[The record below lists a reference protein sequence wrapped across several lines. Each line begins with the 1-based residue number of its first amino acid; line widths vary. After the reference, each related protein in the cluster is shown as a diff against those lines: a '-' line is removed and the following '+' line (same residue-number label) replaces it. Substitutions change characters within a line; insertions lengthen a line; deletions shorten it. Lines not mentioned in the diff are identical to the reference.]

1 VPHPLFERHAATID
15 RALAAI
21 GERGYWSPHSESPKA
36 YGEGAMEAGKAAFD
50 ALLGKPFDLTQPGTV
65 GTIGREV
72 SPFGIA
78 LGITYPK
85 ADLDALFAAIGAA
98 EREWKKAGPEAWVG
112 VSTEILQRIN
122 KQSLLF
128 AHAVMHTTGQAFMMA
143 FQAGGPH
150 AQDRALEAIAY
161 AWAEMKKIPAKALW
175 EKPQGKNEPL
185 RMEKHFRIVPR
196 GVGLVIGCNTFP
208 TWNGFPG
215 FFADLATGNA
225 VVVKPH
231 PSAILPLAL
240 MVKIAREV
248 LSESG
253 FDPNIVTLV
262 AHDAA
267 DDVAQKL
274 ALRPEV
280 RLIDFTGSAANGNWL
295 EANAKQA
302 QVYTEKS
309 GVNQIVVDSADDFA
323 SVARNIAFSL
333 SLYTGQMCTAPQNIY
348 VPKGG
353 IDTAS
358 GHLTFDQV
366 ASGIAEGV
374 QKLLSDPARAVEIL
388 GAVVND
394 GVMQRLENARRLG
407 DVVLDTQTL
416 THPAYPEARIRT
428 PLIVKLGAADL
439 DKYLA
444 EWFGPVAFVIATEST
459 TQSLAIARNAVKTH
473 GALTMSVYARD
484 KETIDKAIEVA
495 EDAGVALSINLTGG
509 VFVNQSAAFSDFH
522 GTGANPAA
530 NAALTD
536 SAFVASR
543 FRVRASFSSS
553 SLRMLCSSRSRSSVH
568 VAFSSSARRMRSSL
582 AALSCSSRRVRSSID
597 ARS

>member
-1 VPHPLFERHAATID
+1 
-15 RALAAI
+15 
-21 GERGYWSPHSESPKA
+21 
-36 YGEGAMEAGKAAFD
+36 
-50 ALLGKPFDLTQPGTV
+50 
-65 GTIGREV
+65 
-72 SPFGIA
+72 
-78 LGITYPK
+78 
-85 ADLDALFAAIGAA
+85 
-98 EREWKKAGPEAWVG
+98 
-112 VSTEILQRIN
+112 
-122 KQSLLF
+122 
-128 AHAVMHTTGQAFMMA
+128 VMHTTGQAFMMA

-358 GHLTFDQV
+358 GRLTFDQV

-444 EWFGPVAFVIATEST
+444 EWFGPIAFVIATEST

-495 EDAGVALSINLTGG
+495 EDAGVALSINLTGA

-536 SAFVASR
+536 AAFVASR
-543 FRVRASFSSS
+543 FRVVQHR
-553 SLRMLCSSRSRSSVH
+553 RH
-568 VAFSSSARRMRSSL
+568 V
-582 AALSCSSRRVRSSID
+582 
-597 ARS
+597 

>member
-1 VPHPLFERHAATID
+1 MPHPLFERHAATLE
-15 RALAAI
+15 RALTAI
-21 GERGYWSPHSESPKA
+21 GDRGYWSPHSESPKA

-50 ALLGKPFDLTQPGTV
+50 ALLGKPFALEQPGTL
-65 GTIGREV
+65 GTVGREV
-72 SPFGIA
+72 SPFGMQ
-78 LGITYPK
+78 LGIAYPR
-85 ADLDALFAAIGAA
+85 ADVDALFAAVTAA
-98 EREWKKAGPEAWVG
+98 EREWRKAGPEAWVG
-112 VSTEILQRIN
+112 VAMEVLQRIN

-185 RMEKHFRIVPR
+185 RMEKRFRIVPR
-196 GVGLVIGCNTFP
+196 GIGLVIGCNTFP

-240 MVKIAREV
+240 MVRIARDV
-248 LSESG
+248 LAENG
-253 FDPNIVTLV
+253 FDPNVVTLV
-262 AHDAA
+262 AHDAS

-309 GVNQIVVDSADDFA
+309 GVNQIVVDSAEDFA

-348 VPKGG
+348 VPKDG
-353 IDTAS
+353 IDTGTGRLS
-358 GHLTFDQV
+358 FDQV
-366 ASGIAEGV
+366 ASGITEAV
-374 QKLLSDPARAVEIL
+374 QKLLGDPTRAVEIL

-394 GVMQRLENARRLG
+394 GVMERLEKARRLG
-407 DVVLDTQTL
+407 NVLLDTQTI
-416 THPAYPEARIRT
+416 THPAFPQARIRT

-444 EWFGPVAFVIATEST
+444 EWFGPIAFVIATEST
-459 TQSLAIARNAVKTH
+459 TQSLAIARDAVKTH
-473 GALTMSVYARD
+473 GALTLSMYSRSQEA
-484 KETIDKAIEVA
+484 IDQAIDVA

-543 FRVRASFSSS
+543 FRVVQHRQ
-553 SLRMLCSSRSRSSVH
+553 H
-568 VAFSSSARRMRSSL
+568 
-582 AALSCSSRRVRSSID
+582 I
-597 ARS
+597 

>member
-1 VPHPLFERHAATID
+1 MPHPLFERHAATID

-72 SPFGIA
+72 SPFGIS

-98 EREWKKAGPEAWVG
+98 EREWKKAGPDAWVG
-112 VSTEILQRIN
+112 VSTEVLQRIN

-358 GHLTFDQV
+358 GRLTFDQV

-444 EWFGPVAFVIATEST
+444 EWFGPIAFVIATEST
-459 TQSLAIARNAVKTH
+459 TQSLAIARDAVKTH
-473 GALTMSVYARD
+473 GALTLSVYSRD
-484 KETIDKAIEVA
+484 KVVIDKAIEVA

-543 FRVRASFSSS
+543 FRVVQHRQ
-553 SLRMLCSSRSRSSVH
+553 H
-568 VAFSSSARRMRSSL
+568 V
-582 AALSCSSRRVRSSID
+582 
-597 ARS
+597 

>member
-444 EWFGPVAFVIATEST
+444 EWFGPIAFVIATEST
-459 TQSLAIARNAVKTH
+459 TQSLAIARDAVKTH
-473 GALTMSVYARD
+473 GALTLSVYSRD
-484 KETIDKAIEVA
+484 KVVIDKAIEVA

-543 FRVRASFSSS
+543 FRVVQHRQ
-553 SLRMLCSSRSRSSVH
+553 H
-568 VAFSSSARRMRSSL
+568 V
-582 AALSCSSRRVRSSID
+582 
-597 ARS
+597 

>member
-1 VPHPLFERHAATID
+1 VPHPLFERHAATLE
-15 RALAAI
+15 RALTAI
-21 GERGYWSPHSESPKA
+21 GDRGYWSPHSESPKA

-50 ALLGKPFDLTQPGTV
+50 ALLGKPFALEQPGTL
-65 GTIGREV
+65 GTVGREV
-72 SPFGIA
+72 SPFGMQ
-78 LGITYPK
+78 LGITYPR
-85 ADLDALFAAIGAA
+85 ADVDALFAAVTAA
-98 EREWKKAGPEAWVG
+98 EREWRKAGPEAWVG
-112 VSTEILQRIN
+112 VAMEVLQRIN

-185 RMEKHFRIVPR
+185 RMEKRFRIVPR
-196 GVGLVIGCNTFP
+196 GIGLVIGCNTFP

-240 MVKIAREV
+240 MVRIARDV
-248 LSESG
+248 LAENG
-253 FDPNIVTLV
+253 FDPNVVTLV
-262 AHDAA
+262 AHDAS

-309 GVNQIVVDSADDFA
+309 GVNQIVVDSAEDFA

-348 VPKGG
+348 VPKDG
-353 IDTAS
+353 IDTGTGRLS
-358 GHLTFDQV
+358 FDQV
-366 ASGIAEGV
+366 ASGITEAV
-374 QKLLSDPARAVEIL
+374 QKLLGDPTRAVEIL

-394 GVMQRLENARRLG
+394 GVMERLEKARRLG
-407 DVVLDTQTL
+407 NVLLDTQTI
-416 THPAYPEARIRT
+416 THPAFPQARIRT

-444 EWFGPVAFVIATEST
+444 EWFGPIAFVIATEST
-459 TQSLAIARNAVKTH
+459 TQSLAIARDAVKTH
-473 GALTMSVYARD
+473 GALTLSMYSRSQEA
-484 KETIDKAIEVA
+484 IDQAIDVA

-543 FRVRASFSSS
+543 FRVVQHRQ
-553 SLRMLCSSRSRSSVH
+553 H
-568 VAFSSSARRMRSSL
+568 
-582 AALSCSSRRVRSSID
+582 I
-597 ARS
+597 

>member
-1 VPHPLFERHAATID
+1 MPHPLFERHAATID

-72 SPFGIA
+72 SPFGIS

-98 EREWKKAGPEAWVG
+98 EREWKKAGPDAWVG
-112 VSTEILQRIN
+112 VSTEVLQRIN

-267 DDVAQKL
+267 DDVAQKV

-543 FRVRASFSSS
+543 FRVVQHRQ
-553 SLRMLCSSRSRSSVH
+553 H
-568 VAFSSSARRMRSSL
+568 V
-582 AALSCSSRRVRSSID
+582 
-597 ARS
+597 